1 MFSRYL
7 VIALALGA
15 AWLRMTQGAWVEA
28 SGLTGLAGG
37 LIALRLAPR
46 HPPLKRVAYL
56 GFLVTAASILV
67 VLVRRFRA

>member
-15 AWLRMTQGAWVEA
+15 AGLQMSRGAWIEA
-28 SGLTGLAGG
+28 TGLTGLAGG

-46 HPPLKRVAYL
+46 RPILKRVAYF
-56 GFLVTAASILV
+56 GFLVAAVSIAVALI
-67 VLVRRFRA
+67 RRSR

>member
-15 AWLRMTQGAWVEA
+15 ACLRVSQGAWLEA
-28 SGLTGLAGG
+28 TGLSGLAGG

-46 HPPLKRVAYL
+46 HPVLKRVAWF
-56 GFLVTAASILV
+56 GFLVTATVIV
-67 VLVRRFRA
+67 VVITRRSR

>member
-15 AWLRMTQGAWVEA
+15 AGLRVSQGAWLEA
-28 SGLTGLAGG
+28 TGLTGLAGG

-46 HPPLKRVAYL
+46 HPLLKRVAYF
-56 GFLVTAASILV
+56 GFLVTALVIVV
-67 VLVRRFRA
+67 VLMRRSR